1 MKFKI
6 MYDHQGRPTQNYNPE
21 TLTVLLHDRESGM
34 TLQNLADKYQVSV
47 STINRMMRRAKEMDL
62 K

>member
-1 MKFKI
+1 

-47 STINRMMRRAKEMDL
+47 STINRMLRRAKEMNT
-62 K
+62 